1 MESSPSVASEKSSR
15 SSHTWSSYSRSTM
28 DEDTKRFIRWR
39 RFTLFAACFIP
50 FGAQFAKQ
58 CLPPLRPY
66 FEQMGVSS
74 TQFGLYLSSPSW
86 PNLFQP
92 LVISLF
98 VDNRGHE
105 SGAILFSTFALLGHA
120 LFAAS
125 LSMGGGSVDSAATW
139 VGVFGRIVF
148 GFGQGGS
155 GIVQGAILGSHFESD
170 LSFAI
175 GLAQSVKN
183 LSNWLGRLAPVA
195 MAEYFGHNYLVPI
208 WFCLLLLFISCL
220 LAVVH
225 VMFEEVHKP
234 FAFNLAAPAVLLH
247 TTHPHYSLDLEQRNV
262 VITQERSRGLWRF
275 IRGAPWAFWAINFLH
290 LLFSNTSGLFTGFST
305 SFYVQEYGLSMQTSA
320 FLSSL
325 DALSPIL
332 VAPLVGKL
340 VDKYGN
346 RLNLLMGFGMLDVCC
361 FTIFAYF
368 GQASWTGG
376 AWLPTLILSVA
387 ASAPSTL
394 LKSCIPLV
402 CHEKQD
408 MMIAF
413 SIYFVFENFGHA
425 VGQLV
430 LGHLRSKD
438 TSSFQLNL
446 QFLCGVSIVCVIS
459 AWMVKRWDQAH
470 CDGLLSKPASLAVRM

>member
-1 MESSPSVASEKSSR
+1 MNSSPSTGSEKSSH
-15 SSHTWSSYSRSTM
+15 SWSSYSRSTL
-28 DEDTKRFIRWR
+28 DEDTRRFIRWR

-66 FEQMGVSS
+66 FEQMGVSP
-74 TQFGLYLSSPSW
+74 TQFALYLSAPSW

-120 LFAAS
+120 MFAAS
-125 LSMGGGSVDSAATW
+125 LSMGGAAAAW
-139 VGVFGRIVF
+139 VGVFGRVVF

-175 GLAQSVKN
+175 GLSQSVKN
-183 LSNWLGRLAPVA
+183 LSNWLGRLTPVA
-195 MAEYFGHNYLVPI
+195 MAEAFDNNLLVPI
-208 WFCLLLLFISCL
+208 WFCLALLFASCL
-220 LAVVH
+220 VAVVH

-234 FAFNLAAPAVLLH
+234 FAFNLAAPTALLH
-247 TTHPHYSLDLEQRNV
+247 TTHPHYSLDLEQRSV
-262 VITQERSRGLWRF
+262 VITQPRSAGLWRF
-275 IRGAPWAFWAINFLH
+275 VRSAPWAFWAINFLH

-340 VDKYGN
+340 VDRHGN
-346 RLNLLMGFGMLDVCC
+346 RLDLLMGFGLLDVCC

-376 AWLPTLILSVA
+376 AWLPTIILSVA

-402 CHEKQD
+402 CLDKQD

-413 SIYFVFENFGHA
+413 SIYFVFENLGHA

-438 TSSFQLNL
+438 TLSFQLNL
-446 QFLCGVSIVCVIS
+446 QFLCGVSVACVVS
-459 AWMVKRWDQAH
+459 AWVVKRWDDAH
-470 CDGLLSKPASLAVRM
+470 CDGLLSKPASSVRTRM